1 MATATGGLNHQQLKI
16 RLIAVGQR
24 QPAWL
29 RDAYLEFAKR
39 LPKTDAI
46 SVIEVP
52 SQGRKT
58 GSVDKILGLEAD
70 KILAHV
76 DRDDWLVVLDE
87 RGDNWSTVELSK
99 RMASWAELG
108 RSVVML
114 IGGADGLHS
123 RCLERANE
131 TLALSRGTYPHGLVR
146 VMLAEQLYR
155 AWSLANG
162 HPYHRT

>member
-1 MATATGGLNHQQLKI
+1 MATATGRFNYQQLKI

-29 RDAYLEFAKR
+29 HDAYSQFAAR

-46 SVIEVP
+46 TLVEVP
-52 SQGRKT
+52 AQNRKT
-58 GSVDKILGLEAD
+58 GSVDKILALEAD
-70 KILAHV
+70 KILAQL

-87 RGDNWSTVELSK
+87 RGDHWNTTELSE
-99 RMASWAELG
+99 RLGSWAELG

-114 IGGADGLHS
+114 IGGADGLHN
-123 RCLERANE
+123 RCLDRANE
-131 TLALSRGTYPHGLVR
+131 TFALSRGTYPHGLVR

-162 HPYHRT
+162 HPYHRA